1 MDVALSLDQFS
12 TVEWPEH
19 PIAADFQERLPEV
32 ARILFLEP
40 GREGSLRLQNR
51 PVTVRL
57 EDSLG
62 IAFSC
67 EYFKPRIC
75 DVQDKSTFNACG
87 GKKVRGPIRRE
98 RPVPRPEVSFLA
110 ANETSTQYRL
120 MPIFIATLFQ
130 RPMTAVVL

>member
-19 PIAADFQERLPEV
+19 PIAADSQERLPEV

-40 GREGSLRLQNR
+40 GREGSRRLQNQ
-51 PVTVRL
+51 PVTVRP

-67 EYFKPRIC
+67 GHFKPRSC

-87 GKKVRGPIRRE
+87 ESKGEGPYPARK
-98 RPVPRPEVSFLA
+98 
-110 ANETSTQYRL
+110 
-120 MPIFIATLFQ
+120 
-130 RPMTAVVL
+130 